1 MTPHALYLTRKKYG
15 VTLCPVS
22 PGRWGY
28 DNWAGITYERGRYLS
43 HPDLEGTMTG
53 DVGIFWI
60 DRGQLIMAAVPL
72 AEGVDDGLFINGMD
86 DHDPYWETVQRTHT
100 HLWDFEYDQVPRG
113 RVLFNKAEH
122 RFYIYLD
129 KVLCKAT
136 IKHMIMGHFRLP
148 PAMTIFQTDLHY
160 TTDPVE
166 LDQLFS
172 R

>member
-1 MTPHALYLTRKKYG
+1 
-15 VTLCPVS
+15 
-22 PGRWGY
+22 
-28 DNWAGITYERGRYLS
+28 
-43 HPDLEGTMTG
+43 MTG

-72 AEGVDDGLFINGMD
+72 AEGVDDGFFVNGMD

-100 HLWDFEYDQVPRG
+100 HLRDFEYDQVPRG
-113 RVLFNKAEH
+113 RVLFNKAEQ
-122 RFYIYLD
+122 RFYGYLD

-136 IKHMIMGHFRLP
+136 IKRMIMAHFHLP
-148 PAMTIFQTDLHY
+148 LAMTIFQTDLHD
-160 TTDPVE
+160 TTDPDE